1 MRPVINSMENIKTY
15 PPIEKNKIRF
25 YYYLGSVSA
34 IIFLFL
40 LFSLIFTRSLNQ
52 EFHKKITQLSTGII
66 NEKKAFLKNAVD
78 RTISLI
84 ESERELVEKEFASQN
99 LFQDQMDKISVERI
113 SHRIRN
119 LRLIDDGY
127 IWVNRIVDY
136 QGGENYAIRQIHP
149 NLPETEGQ
157 WLSTNTTDIKGNR
170 PYEVELN
177 GVKKH
182 GDLYFEYYF
191 KKLNSDTIAHKMTYA
206 KLYTPWDWI
215 VATGVYLDD
224 VDELIHKE
232 TRNMENTLKTQ
243 WIYTFSIAT
252 MILLITTII
261 LIRFEKQIARL
272 INSYE
277 HDIQIYTDKL
287 IEEKEKTQ
295 AAMAE
300 IKTLSGLLPICS
312 HCKKIRDDKG
322 YWNQIESYI
331 HERSNVEFSHGI
343 CQECAKKYYPDM
355 GLYDDE

>member
-1 MRPVINSMENIKTY
+1 MKNIKMY

-40 LFSLIFTRSLNQ
+40 LFSIIFTRSLHQ
-52 EFHKKITQLSTGII
+52 EFHKKISQLSTGIV

-78 RTISLI
+78 RTIFLI
-84 ESERELVEKEFASQN
+84 ESERERVRQEFASSD
-99 LFQDQMDKISVERI
+99 LSQDQMDNISVERI
-113 SHRIRN
+113 SNRIRN
-119 LRLIDDGY
+119 LRLIDEGY

-149 NLPETEGQ
+149 NLPNTEGQ

-177 GVKKH
+177 GVKKN
-182 GDLYFEYYF
+182 GELYFEYYF
-191 KKLNSDTIAHKMTYA
+191 KKLNSDKIAHKMTYA
-206 KLYTPWDWI
+206 KLYKPWDWI

-232 TRNMENTLKTQ
+232 TLNMEKTLATQ
-243 WIYTFSIAT
+243 RLFTFSIAT
-252 MILLITTII
+252 ILLLISTMI
-261 LIRFEKQIARL
+261 LIRFDKQIVRL

-277 HDIQIYTDKL
+277 RDIQIYT
-287 IEEKEKTQ
+287 
-295 AAMAE
+295 
-300 IKTLSGLLPICS
+300 
-312 HCKKIRDDKG
+312 KG

-331 HERSNVEFSHGI
+331 HEHSEAKFSHGI
-343 CQECAKKYYPDM
+343 CQECAKKHYPDM
-355 GLYDDE
+355 NLYDE